1 MQPPSFFEVKGRG
14 IGDVYFQIQNIIA
27 VKYVKGA
34 LREISLLI
42 TAILRMITQ
51 IFLYFNRI

>member
-1 MQPPSFFEVKGRG
+1 M
-14 IGDVYFQIQNIIA
+14 
-27 VKYVKGA
+27 VKYVKGS

-51 IFLYFNRI
+51 IFLYFNSNLGKPLVLPVRLEKV